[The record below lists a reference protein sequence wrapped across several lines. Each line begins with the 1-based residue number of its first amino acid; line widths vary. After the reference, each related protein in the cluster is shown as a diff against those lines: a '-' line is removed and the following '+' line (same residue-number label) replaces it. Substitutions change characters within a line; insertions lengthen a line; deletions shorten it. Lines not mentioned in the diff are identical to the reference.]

1 MKRELAKAV
10 GPVLMAVGLVLIQGS
25 MITWLWAAGYV
36 MLMVGLQMSVN
47 TMMVTAGLI
56 MMEVVEKV
64 TAEERRKQ

>member
-1 MKRELAKAV
+1 
-10 GPVLMAVGLVLIQGS
+10 MAVGLVLIQGS
-25 MITWLWAAGYV
+25 MLTWLWAVGYV

-56 MMEVVEKV
+56 MMEVVEKA